1 MSFNNGPRTVVTG
14 LSLLVDAADPLSYPG
29 SGTSWTDI
37 VTGITGSLSGS
48 ITYASDFKG
57 TLVVNNSSSVIIFP
71 TSSGNFGTDSFTV
84 ELAFQPNQINGQHW
98 LVAKNSGSFPSWGAF
113 ITGSSG
119 SGRITAF
126 FNVSSTISC
135 SMSTP
140 TGSIVTGSNYLV
152 DINFLPNASLNTIYL
167 NSELSG
173 SIIPNGTGSLSAT
186 SSLFISN
193 RNSGSSVGT
202 SLEIFN
208 TKLYTPRLV
217 PGMIRQNYNSLST
230 RLGLSQKLSLPI
242 LEDGLLNLYPG
253 AAAAYSLRSLNSDYG
268 GAAIQV
274 RRSSDNAVLDI
285 GFTSNGDLDT
295 IALLAHCGA
304 DNGFVTTWYD
314 QSGNGR
320 NAVNTTA
327 ANQPQIVSSGSV
339 LTTNGKPAIKWSGGS
354 NYWLRTALFS
364 TISQP
369 VTAFITAQ
377 CDSVTSNA
385 LVDGGATNGQF
396 LIFRS
401 STTNMNYNMGATI
414 TDTSVS
420 NSQLLFSV
428 LGNTSSSEVYN
439 NNVLEA
445 SGNIGTNV
453 VQSFTL
459 GNLSVGLQ
467 TIGFQ
472 LKGALQEFVF
482 YPSNQSTNLSAIN
495 TNINT
500 YYGIY

>member
-1 MSFNNGPRTVVTG
+1 MFSNGPRTVVTG

-152 DINFLPNASLNTIYL
+152 DINFFPNTTSNTIYL

-173 SIIPNGTGSLSAT
+173 SNIPNGGGSLTAT

-202 SLEIFN
+202 PLEIFN

-217 PGMIRQNYNSLST
+217 AGMIRQNYNSLST
-230 RLGLSQKLSLPI
+230 RLGLSQKISLPI
-242 LEDGLLNLYPG
+242 IEEKLLNFYPD
-253 AAAAYSLRSLNSDYG
+253 AAAAYSLRLLNNTYG

-274 RRSSDNAVLDI
+274 RRSSDNTVLDI
-285 GFTSNGDLDT
+285 GFISNGDLDT
-295 IALLAHCGA
+295 STLLAHCGSG
-304 DNGFVTTWYD
+304 DGFVTTWYD

-320 NAVNTTA
+320 NASQPTA
-327 ANQPQIVSSGSV
+327 GNQPQIVSNGFILSNAGKPCLQFYRTGDS
-339 LTTNGKPAIKWSGGS
+339 LKTNLTILRPYSIFAQFLQRSNSSLTRMLASDTTNSLIASSRLTNTVYTESDVVSNNYASNDQNVIISLIQSATSTTKFFYNTNNIANISPASSNWGLFCFGNSSIPEGAQGQIKETIIWSSDQSS
-354 NYWLRTALFS
+354 NNS
-364 TISQP
+364 EIQ
-369 VTAFITAQ
+369 
-377 CDSVTSNA
+377 
-385 LVDGGATNGQF
+385 
-396 LIFRS
+396 
-401 STTNMNYNMGATI
+401 TNMN
-414 TDTSVS
+414 S
-420 NSQLLFSV
+420 
-428 LGNTSSSEVYN
+428 
-439 NNVLEA
+439 
-445 SGNIGTNV
+445 
-453 VQSFTL
+453 
-459 GNLSVGLQ
+459 
-467 TIGFQ
+467 
-472 LKGALQEFVF
+472 
-482 YPSNQSTNLSAIN
+482 
-495 TNINT
+495 

>member
-37 VTGITGSLSGS
+37 VTGTTGSLSGS

-71 TSSGNFGTDSFTV
+71 TSSGNFGGNSFTV

-119 SGRITAF
+119 SGMITAF

-152 DINFLPNASLNTIYL
+152 DINFSPGTTLNTIYL

-173 SIIPNGTGSLSAT
+173 SNIPNGGGSLTAT

-202 SLEIFN
+202 PLDIFN

-217 PGMIRQNYNSLST
+217 AGMIRQNYNSLST

-242 LEDGLLNLYPG
+242 IEDRLLNLYPG
-253 AAAAYSLRSLNSDYG
+253 AAAAYSLRLLNSDYG

-274 RRSSDNAVLDI
+274 RNDSNAVLDI

-295 IALLAHCGA
+295 IALLAHCGSG
-304 DNGFVTTWYD
+304 NGFVTTWYD
-314 QSGNGR
+314 QSGNGY
-320 NAVNTTA
+320 NATQATA
-327 ANQPQIVSSGSV
+327 LNQPQIVSAGSV
-339 LTTNGKPAIKWSGGS
+339 IIENGKPTIDHTSSQELKISVDLNLLKIYSMFGVVKFDSYQKEIFGS
-354 NYWLRTALFS
+354 STPGVQNSYGIYQDVNIVYHTAGS
-364 TISQP
+364 
-369 VTAFITAQ
+369 AFGF
-377 CDSVTSNA
+377 SNA
-385 LVDGGATNGQF
+385 GFGLNFALLSIYRNNTQSISMYKNTSILGASFNINNNNNF
-396 LIFRS
+396 IFRS
-401 STTNMNYNMGATI
+401 LSGEGIAVNLDGKLSEAIIYATH
-414 TDTSVS
+414 
-420 NSQLLFSV
+420 
-428 LGNTSSSEVYN
+428 
-439 NNVLEA
+439 
-445 SGNIGTNV
+445 
-453 VQSFTL
+453 
-459 GNLSVGLQ
+459 
-467 TIGFQ
+467 
-472 LKGALQEFVF
+472 EF
-482 YPSNQSTNLSAIN
+482 SNQIGLEN
-495 TNINT
+495 NIKT
-500 YYGIY
+500 YYGL